1 MTRKTFASLLSL
13 FGGAIPPMALDKV
26 RGMTNPLGRG
36 WVQVSA
42 HRAVLRHGKY
52 DPTDIVAANARN
64 GVGSSKVRKARL
76 REIQKYRQGGK
87 SELARIV
94 RELT

>member
-1 MTRKTFASLLSL
+1 MTRKTFTSLLSL
-13 FGGAIPPMALDKV
+13 FGGAIPPMALERV
-26 RGMTNPLGRG
+26 RGMTDPLGRG

-42 HRAVLRHGKY
+42 HRAVLR
-52 DPTDIVAANARN
+52 PTKLTGEEIRNANARN